1 MMPPGRLCKSQARA
15 GAPWAVAQRGC
26 KGERFTL
33 ILNVIEN
40 AAVHAAR
47 PIAGGRGKDTGI
59 NKMFKAQGGGASQW
73 KVLHEGWCHCC
84 DALRGVGWGAY
95 SPAVAQKATGFGDP
109 KNEPS
114 IINGKKG
121 ERKERGQIYL
131 FGFFTGTSNPNKS
144 VPLLRSYP
152 FRRR

>member
-73 KVLHEGWCHCC
+73 KVLHEEWCHCC
-84 DALRGVGWGAY
+84 DALRGFSWGLIARRSLKKRPGLATRRT
-95 SPAVAQKATGFGDP
+95 SPQ
-109 KNEPS
+109 
-114 IINGKKG
+114 
-121 ERKERGQIYL
+121 
-131 FGFFTGTSNPNKS
+131 
-144 VPLLRSYP
+144 
-152 FRRR
+152 